1 MSADILIVDDEAD
14 IRNLMRGILEDEGYK
29 IRLAANAPEAYK
41 VVEERTPDLVI
52 LDIWLHG
59 SEHDGMQIL
68 EKIKSA
74 DPALPVLM
82 ISGHGTIETAV
93 AAIKLGAY
101 DFIEKPFK
109 SDRLLLM
116 IRRALET
123 AALRRENQKLRRQSG
138 HIQDMVGESPQIM
151 AFRQMLD
158 KVAPTNSRILLSG
171 EPGTGKDLVSRII
184 HKRSSRADM
193 PFFALSCATLHPD
206 RIEIELFGAAGGK
219 PGLLEQADG
228 GTLLLDQV
236 VDMPLET
243 QGKIVRVLQEQK
255 FQRPGG
261 NEFVEVDVRIIST
274 TSRDLTKAVESG
286 SFRQDLYYRL
296 NVVPL
301 AIPPLREHLS
311 DIPALAGYFSEII
324 STQTGLPRPVFS
336 SKAVSLLQSYDWP
349 GNARQ
354 LRNVVEWIMIM
365 KGGEAGQEVEPE
377 DLPPE
382 ISKMTSPVL
391 ESAAGFMYADL
402 PLREAREVFEKN
414 YLLSQIE
421 RFGGSISKTAAFIG
435 MERSALHRKLKSL
448 QILNVDKEELKLDNN
463 KRKKA

>member
-29 IRLAANAPEAYK
+29 VRLAANAPEAYK
-41 VVEERTPDLVI
+41 AVEERAPDLVV

-68 EKIKSA
+68 EKIKGA

-123 AALRRENQKLRRQSG
+123 ASLRRENQQLRRQSG
-138 HIQDMVGESPQIM
+138 HIQDLIGESPQIM
-151 AFRQMLD
+151 TFRQMLD

-171 EPGTGKDLVSRII
+171 EPGTGKDLVARII
-184 HKRSSRADM
+184 HRNSGRAEK
-193 PFFALSCATLHPD
+193 PFFALNCATLHPD
-206 RIEIELFGAAGGK
+206 RIETELFGAADGK
-219 PGLLEQADG
+219 AGLLERADG
-228 GTLLLDQV
+228 GTLLLDQIS
-236 VDMPLET
+236 DMPLET

-274 TSRDLTKAVESG
+274 TSRDLTNSVESG

-301 AIPPLREHLS
+301 TIPPLREHLS

-324 STQTGLPRPVFS
+324 SVQTGLPRPVFS
-336 SKAVSLLQSYDWP
+336 SKAISLMQSYDWP

-365 KGGEAGQEVEPE
+365 KGGESGQTVEPQ

-382 ISKMTSPVL
+382 ISKMAAPVI
-391 ESAAGFMYADL
+391 ESASGLTYADL
-402 PLREAREVFEKN
+402 PLREAREVFERN
-414 YLLSQIE
+414 YLLSQVE

-448 QILNVDKEELKLDNN
+448 HILGADREESKVDNT